1 MKPIYRCDFC
11 GILDTEDKMREHEAV
26 CNYNPLN
33 KTCYTCKHYYRKGN
47 GWQKCEMC
55 NAGVFNN
62 SPLTKISEMDLNIPH
77 KQCEKYEYGAPTII
91 PMRGV

>member
-26 CNYNPLN
+26 CNYNSLN
-33 KTCYTCKHYYRKGN
+33 KTCYTCKHYYCKDY
-47 GWQKCEMC
+47 GWQKCETC
-55 NAGVFNN
+55 NAGLFNN
-62 SPLTKISEMDLNIPH
+62 STMTKVMEMDLNIPH

-91 PMRGV
+91 PIRGV

>member
-11 GILDTEDKMREHEAV
+11 SILDTEDKMREHEAV

-47 GWQKCEMC
+47 GWQKSEMC

-62 SPLTKISEMDLNIPH
+62 SLLTKISEMDLNIPH
-77 KQCEKYEYGAPTII
+77 KQCEKYEHGEPSIITI
-91 PMRGV
+91 RGV